1 MYSSGGVPQ
10 MRFLANYYP
19 QGQPIATLPGS
30 NSGLP
35 GKYPFQMKKARKY
48 RAFELYGL
56 RLSYHV
62 FIRFHGRTS
71 TNQVAITIGVVDP
84 SDRWPE
90 FMRCHIR

>member
-19 QGQPIATLPGS
+19 QGQPIATLQGS
-30 NSGLP
+30 NSGLLENTV
-35 GKYPFQMKKARKY
+35 QMKKARKY
-48 RAFELYGL
+48 RAFELRLGL
-56 RLSYHV
+56 RLRYHV

-84 SDRWPE
+84 SDRWP
-90 FMRCHIR
+90 RIYAAT